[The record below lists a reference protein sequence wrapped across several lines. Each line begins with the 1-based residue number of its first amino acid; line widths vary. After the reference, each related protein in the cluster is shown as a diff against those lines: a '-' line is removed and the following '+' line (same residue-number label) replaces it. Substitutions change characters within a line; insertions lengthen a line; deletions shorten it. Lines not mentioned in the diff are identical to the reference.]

1 MTQTEAKGKRR
12 ARRLRLHP
20 CKRIDMSW
28 ADWFLAAAWALK
40 NAARLPGRRSAKA
53 EAPADGNA
61 LVCLTVRSAFDLY
74 LQARDWPPGGEIVF
88 AGLTVPDMP
97 RIAQERG
104 LRPVPLDIDPLTA
117 EWSAEALKRSVGPQ
131 TRAVVLTHLFGAKV
145 EIEPSLETARRA
157 GAAVVE
163 DCAQAYRGQGWLG
176 HPEADIS
183 LFSFGPMKTAT
194 ALGGAVARVQRPEI
208 RERMAQIQSGYPLQP
223 AGEYLRRVL
232 LCGLMLAGSN
242 PTAYGVLSALAEAAG
257 ADREALLH
265 RFTRN
270 VPPDELWA
278 RLQRRPCAA
287 LLAVLARRLSQGEA
301 LFERRR
307 RLGRK
312 LFEAAGQEAPIPTRH
327 AHDHAF
333 WMIPL
338 LVEDA
343 AAAKRLFRAHGFDA
357 VSNRLY
363 PAPGARAAGAERVA
377 EAVYLPFDP
386 RMSEREMERLGAL
399 VKRHFRQS
407 Q

>member
-1 MTQTEAKGKRR
+1 MTQTATEGKRR
-12 ARRLRLHP
+12 RRRLRLHP
-20 CKRIDMSW
+20 CKRLDMSW
-28 ADWFLAAAWALK
+28 ADWLLAAAWAFK
-40 NAARLPGRRSAKA
+40 GAARLSSRRAAEAKA
-53 EAPADGNA
+53 QAQAGADP
-61 LVCLTVRSAFDLY
+61 LLCLTVRSAFDLY
-74 LQARDWPPGGEIVF
+74 LQAQDWETGGEIVF

-104 LRPVPLDIDPLTA
+104 LVPVPLDIDPLTA
-117 EWSAEALKRSVGPQ
+117 EWSVEALKRSVGRQ

-145 EIEPSLETARRA
+145 DIEPSLEIAHRA

-163 DCAQAYRGQGWLG
+163 DGAQAYRGQGWFG

-194 ALGGAVARVQRPEI
+194 ALGGAVARVRDPET
-208 RERMAQIQSGYPLQP
+208 RGRMAQIQSGYPIQP

-232 LCGLMLAGSN
+232 ICGLMLAGSN

-257 ADREALLH
+257 VDREAQLH
-265 RFTRN
+265 RLTRN
-270 VPPDELWA
+270 VPSGGLWA
-278 RLQRRPCAA
+278 RLRRQPCSS

-301 LFERRR
+301 RFKRRR

-312 LFEAAGQEAPIPTRH
+312 LFEAAGKEAPIPTRH
-327 AHDHAF
+327 ASDHAF

-343 AAAKRLFRAHGFDA
+343 PAAKRIFRAHGFDA

-363 PAPGARAAGAERVA
+363 PAPGARVDGAERIA
-377 EAVYLPFDP
+377 DAVYLPFDP
-386 RMSEREMERLGAL
+386 RMSGREIERLGAL
-399 VKRHFRQS
+399 VKRHFR
-407 Q
+407 

>member
-1 MTQTEAKGKRR
+1 MTQTAAKGKRR

-20 CKRIDMSW
+20 CKRLDMSW
-28 ADWFLAAAWALK
+28 ADWLFAAAWAFK
-40 NAARLPGRRSAKA
+40 NAARLPVRRSAA
-53 EAPADGNA
+53 ALWENA

-74 LQARDWPPGGEIVF
+74 LQAQDWPPGGEIVF

-97 RIAQERG
+97 RIAQEHG
-104 LRPVPLDIDPLTA
+104 LKPVPLDIDPLTA
-117 EWSAEALKRSVGPQ
+117 EWSVEALKRSVGRQ

-145 EIEPSLETARRA
+145 EIEPSLEIAHRA

-163 DCAQAYRGQGWLG
+163 DGAQAYRGQGWFG

-194 ALGGAVARVQRPEI
+194 ALGGAVARVRQPDI

-232 LCGLMLAGSN
+232 MCGLMLAGSN

-257 ADREALLH
+257 VDREAALH

-270 VPPDELWA
+270 VPPGELWA
-278 RLQRRPCAA
+278 RLRRRPCAA
-287 LLAVLARRLSQGEA
+287 LMAFLARRLSQGESI
-301 LFERRR
+301 FKRRR
-307 RLGRK
+307 QLGQK
-312 LFEAAGQEAPIPTRH
+312 LFEAAGPEAPIPTRH
-327 AHDHAF
+327 ASDHAF

-343 AAAKRLFRAHGFDA
+343 PAAKRLFRAHGFDA

-363 PAPGARAAGAERVA
+363 PAPGARVPGAERIA
-377 EAVYLPFDP
+377 DAVYLPFDP
-386 RMSEREMERLGAL
+386 RMSDREMERLGAL
-399 VKRHFRQS
+399 VKRHFL
-407 Q
+407 